1 MQECKLLGLRVWK
14 CPRCLTTFEWPQV
27 GLFTKVSGWHRS
39 IVGGDTA
46 PNSLPWEV
54 GNAVASS
61 SGSNFL
67 APLKTLQQ
75 RPLQQSVKLPSALV
89 TPKPVKAHLPPPMV
103 SSHFIA
109 SRPSRAKCWL
119 YKLQVPHWNWL
130 NWGVPWQIFQQLP
143 CNIVGIHFNHANIG
157 KDPLVR

>member
-1 MQECKLLGLRVWK
+1 MLAFGFESLEVSQVFNHIWVATRWDFSQKYLGGIAQLLGGIQLQIL
-14 CPRCLTTFEWPQV
+14 CLEKLVMRWHHHLGAISWPH
-27 GLFTKVSGWHRS
+27 WRHC
-39 IVGGDTA
+39 
-46 PNSLPWEV
+46 
-54 GNAVASS
+54 S
-61 SGSNFL
+61 SG
-67 APLKTLQQ
+67 
-75 RPLQQSVKLPSALV
+75 PLQQSVKLPSALV

-143 CNIVGIHFNHANIG
+143 CNIVGIHLNHANIDN
-157 KDPLVR
+157 DPLVK